1 MITPNWVLS
10 VLFWLH
16 MIATVTWI
24 GGLAI
29 LSLII
34 YPIAKKTLDN
44 DAFNNLIYKIN
55 KKLNPLGWFGLSVLT
70 VTGLIQMSANPNYEG
85 FLSIKNIWSG
95 AMLAK
100 HSAFILI
107 IAISAYQTWTLSPE
121 LERVA
126 IRRQKGLESPNSKK
140 LQLKEKNIILI
151 NLSLG
156 ILVLLLTA
164 IARIS

>member
-1 MITPNWVLS
+1 
-10 VLFWLH
+10 
-16 MIATVTWI
+16 
-24 GGLAI
+24 
-29 LSLII
+29 
-34 YPIAKKTLDN
+34 
-44 DAFNNLIYKIN
+44 
-55 KKLNPLGWFGLSVLT
+55 
-70 VTGLIQMSANPNYEG
+70 
-85 FLSIKNIWSG
+85 
-95 AMLAK
+95 MLAK